1 MKKTSTTN
9 ILAKIFKKTPEKKV
23 KKKTKPKVAKKSTPP
38 KAKVVKKNI
47 PVKKTKTKKVTATKI
62 KKNLKTVSKK
72 AAPEKVEIKTDNL
85 RISKS
90 NEVKPEIKKVKK
102 QETEK
107 REYKVKDY
115 VVYPKHGVGQITEFK
130 KINIGGIDVETYV
143 LKFEKDKAN
152 GMVPVNKQSHLRP
165 LATINQVNKCISIL
179 KSKPKIKRSMWSRRA
194 QEYEAKISS
203 GKIYELA
210 EVVRDLNKGDDLMVD
225 QSYSERQLFE
235 KAYERILSE
244 FQIVMGVSLEDTQKK
259 LDKALKRNLEGQ
271 PKTIAAPT
279 KIKDP
284 AADPDADSVQITDT
298 ENLTS
303 GDQLQAVERVL
314 KRTRG
319 IASYE
324 IISEKKLIGLLEPWL
339 GTGNVTADL
348 PIPVMIDVILNP
360 EKRFNEK
367 GLRIELSA
375 VAPGAKLDTH
385 GRWRQNLERGL
396 QTMRILAGLI
406 LMLVTIATAT
416 VIIFATRAGLGTNKE
431 TVEVLHLI
439 GAHDKFIS
447 RQFERQF
454 LTLSLLSCIIGY
466 GAAAGIFH
474 MLFILMTDME
484 DMQFYL
490 LLLGVPFLSIL
501 MTWLIIRNFVIRTLA
516 KAL

>member
-23 KKKTKPKVAKKSTPP
+23 KKKTKVKVVKKSIAP
-38 KAKVVKKNI
+38 KAKVI
-47 PVKKTKTKKVTATKI
+47 KKTKATKVTATKI
-62 KKNLKTVSKK
+62 KKNLKKVSKK
-72 AAPEKVEIKTDNL
+72 TTLEKVEIKTDNL

-244 FQIVMGVSLEDTQKK
+244 FQIVIGVSLEDTQKK
-259 LDKALKRNLEGQ
+259 LDKALKRNLESQ
-271 PKTIAAPT
+271 TAIAAPT
-279 KIKDP
+279 KIKEP
-284 AADPDADSVQITDT
+284 AAEPDTDSEPITDT
-298 ENLTS
+298 E
-303 GDQLQAVERVL
+303 D
-314 KRTRG
+314 
-319 IASYE
+319 
-324 IISEKKLIGLLEPWL
+324 
-339 GTGNVTADL
+339 
-348 PIPVMIDVILNP
+348 
-360 EKRFNEK
+360 
-367 GLRIELSA
+367 
-375 VAPGAKLDTH
+375 
-385 GRWRQNLERGL
+385 
-396 QTMRILAGLI
+396 
-406 LMLVTIATAT
+406 
-416 VIIFATRAGLGTNKE
+416 
-431 TVEVLHLI
+431 
-439 GAHDKFIS
+439 
-447 RQFERQF
+447 
-454 LTLSLLSCIIGY
+454 
-466 GAAAGIFH
+466 
-474 MLFILMTDME
+474 
-484 DMQFYL
+484 
-490 LLLGVPFLSIL
+490 
-501 MTWLIIRNFVIRTLA
+501 
-516 KAL
+516 

>member
-23 KKKTKPKVAKKSTPP
+23 KKKTKPKVAKKPTPP
-38 KAKVVKKNI
+38 KAKVIKKNI
-47 PVKKTKTKKVTATKI
+47 LVKKTKATKKTATKI
-62 KKNLKTVSKK
+62 KKKSKTVIKK
-72 AAPEKVEIKTDNL
+72 TTIEKVEIKTDNL

-107 REYKVKDY
+107 REYKVKDF

-152 GMVPVNKQSHLRP
+152 GMVPINKQSHLRP

-271 PKTIAAPT
+271 KKNVPLET
-279 KIKDP
+279 KSSNQEVSSQE
-284 AADPDADSVQITDT
+284 DSSDT
-298 ENLTS
+298 N
-303 GDQLQAVERVL
+303 
-314 KRTRG
+314 
-319 IASYE
+319 ASEE
-324 IISEKKLIGLLEPWL
+324 I
-339 GTGNVTADL
+339 
-348 PIPVMIDVILNP
+348 
-360 EKRFNEK
+360 
-367 GLRIELSA
+367 
-375 VAPGAKLDTH
+375 
-385 GRWRQNLERGL
+385 
-396 QTMRILAGLI
+396 
-406 LMLVTIATAT
+406 
-416 VIIFATRAGLGTNKE
+416 
-431 TVEVLHLI
+431 
-439 GAHDKFIS
+439 
-447 RQFERQF
+447 
-454 LTLSLLSCIIGY
+454 
-466 GAAAGIFH
+466 
-474 MLFILMTDME
+474 
-484 DMQFYL
+484 
-490 LLLGVPFLSIL
+490 
-501 MTWLIIRNFVIRTLA
+501 
-516 KAL
+516 